1 MWLGEAR
8 VIPELRTQR
17 SHIVEE
23 KILEEKTPECHQQ
36 FFSGWWL
43 MNMNFDFVHQIFLV
57 FSILNM

>member
-1 MWLGEAR
+1 MQLGEAR

-36 FFSGWWL
+36 IFSGWWHYEYE
-43 MNMNFDFVHQIFLV
+43 F
-57 FSILNM
+57 